1 MNLKTQYFR
10 LNKIGGI
17 KMLLIKNGTILT
29 MIGEPIENGQV
40 LVDNGKIISV
50 GKDISGIEN
59 CHVID
64 AKGGFVMPG
73 IIDAHCHIGMWEE
86 GIGFEGSDGNE
97 ITDPATPHLRAI
109 DAINPRDIAFT
120 EAYENGVTC
129 VCTGPG
135 SANVIGGQFTTIK
148 TKGIRVD
155 EMVVQQSASMK
166 VAFGE
171 NPKRCY
177 NAKKQS
183 PSTRMA
189 TAAILREYLLKTKN
203 YMDNKEK
210 NSNFDMKLESLIPVV
225 KGELNVK
232 AHAHRTDDIF
242 TAIRIAKEF
251 GLKMT
256 LEHCTEGHL
265 IADELA
271 KEGFSAIVGP
281 SFGSKSKVELREKT
295 FETAAVLHKAGVK
308 IAIMT
313 DHPVIPVHHL
323 PMCAALAVRAGL
335 DEETALKAITINPA
349 EILGI
354 SERVGSLEVNK
365 DADIV
370 IFDKHPFDIQAKTTC
385 VLIDGKIVFKR

>member
-1 MNLKTQYFR
+1 
-10 LNKIGGI
+10 
-17 KMLLIKNGTILT
+17 MLLIKNGTILT
-29 MIGEPIENGQV
+29 MAGKPIEMGQV
-40 LVDNGKIISV
+40 LVNEGKIISV
-50 GKDISGIEN
+50 GKDISVSEDCEIF
-59 CHVID
+59 D
-64 AKGGFVMPG
+64 ADGGYVMPG
-73 IIDAHCHIGMWEE
+73 MIDAHCHIGMWEDGLGVE
-86 GIGFEGSDGNE
+86 GDDGNE
-97 ITDPATPHLRAI
+97 STDPATPQLRAI
-109 DAINPRDIAFT
+109 DAINPMDKSFI

-135 SANVIGGQFTTIK
+135 SANVIGGQFATIK
-148 TKGIRVD
+148 TKGTRID
-155 EMVVQQSASMK
+155 NMIVQQTAAMK

-177 NAKKQS
+177 NAKKQT

-189 TAAILREYLLKTKN
+189 TASILREYLLKTKN
-203 YMDNKEK
+203 YIENKEK
-210 NSNFDMKLESLIPVV
+210 NSSFDMKLESLVPVV
-225 KGELNVK
+225 KGELNLK
-232 AHAHRTDDIF
+232 AHAHRVDDIF

-281 SFGSKSKVELREKT
+281 SFGSRSKVELREKT
-295 FETAAVLHKAGVK
+295 FETPAVLNKAGVK
-308 IAIMT
+308 IALMT

-323 PMCAALAVRAGL
+323 PLCAALAVRSGL

-354 SERVGSLEVNK
+354 SNRIGSLEANK

-370 IFDKHPFDIQAKTTC
+370 VFDKHPFDIQAKTTC
-385 VLIDGKIVFKR
+385 VLIDGEVVFGSESLYIRKTLDLC

>member
-1 MNLKTQYFR
+1 
-10 LNKIGGI
+10 
-17 KMLLIKNGTILT
+17 MLLIKNGTIHT
-29 MIGEPIENGQV
+29 MAGEPIENGQV
-40 LVDNGKIISV
+40 LVNEGKIIAV
-50 GKDISGIEN
+50 GKDIRVSEDCEIF
-59 CHVID
+59 D
-64 AKGGFVMPG
+64 AGGGFVMPG
-73 IIDAHCHIGMWEE
+73 IIDAHCHVGMWED
-86 GIGFEGSDGNE
+86 GLGFEGADGNE
-97 ITDPATPHLRAI
+97 ITDPATPELRAI
-109 DAINPRDIAFT
+109 DAINPMDRSFV

-135 SANVIGGQFTTIK
+135 SANVIGGQFVTIK
-148 TKGIRVD
+148 TKGKRID
-155 EMVVQQSASMK
+155 DMIVQQTAAMK

-177 NAKKQS
+177 NAKKQA

-189 TAAILREYLLKTKN
+189 IAAILREYLLKTKN
-203 YMDNKEK
+203 YIENKEK
-210 NSNFDMKLESLIPVV
+210 NSSFDMKLESLIPVV

-232 AHAHRTDDIF
+232 AHAHRVDDIF

-265 IADELA
+265 IAEELA

-281 SFGSKSKVELREKT
+281 SFGTRGKVELKEKT
-295 FETAAVLHKAGVK
+295 FETPAALHKAGVK
-308 IAIMT
+308 IALMT
-313 DHPVIPVHHL
+313 DHPVIPLHHL
-323 PMCAALAVRAGL
+323 PLCAALAVRSGL

-354 SERVGSLEVNK
+354 SHKVGSLQVDK

-370 IFDKHPFDIQAKTTC
+370 VFDKHPFDIQAKTTC
-385 VLIDGKIVFKR
+385 VLIDGEIVFKR

>member
-1 MNLKTQYFR
+1 
-10 LNKIGGI
+10 
-17 KMLLIKNGTILT
+17 MLLIKNGTILT
-29 MIGEPIENGQV
+29 MVGEPIENGQV
-40 LVDNGKIISV
+40 LVDGGKIIAV
-50 GKDISGIEN
+50 GKDISVPEN
-59 CHVID
+59 CEIFD
-64 AKGGFVMPG
+64 ANSGFVMPG
-73 IIDAHCHIGMWEE
+73 IIDAHCHIGMWEDSL
-86 GIGFEGSDGNE
+86 GFEGDDGNE
-97 ITDPATPHLRAI
+97 ITDPVTPQLRAI
-109 DAINPRDIAFT
+109 DAINPMDRSFV

-135 SANVIGGQFTTIK
+135 SANVIGGQFATIK
-148 TKGIRVD
+148 TKGKRID
-155 EMVVQQSASMK
+155 QMVIQQTASMK

-177 NAKKQS
+177 NAKKQA

-189 TAAILREYLLKTKN
+189 TAAILREALLKTKN
-203 YMDNKEK
+203 YIDNKEK
-210 NSNFDMKLESLIPVV
+210 NSTFDMKLESLIPVV
-225 KGELNVK
+225 QGKLNVK
-232 AHAHRTDDIF
+232 AHAHRADDIF

-281 SFGSKSKVELREKT
+281 TFGSRSKVELKEKT
-295 FETAAVLHKAGVK
+295 FETPAVLHKAGVK

-313 DHPVIPVHHL
+313 DHPVIPVHNL

-354 SERVGSLEVNK
+354 SHRVGSLQVEK

-370 IFDKHPFDIQAKTTC
+370 VFDKHPFDIQAKALC
-385 VLIDGKIVFKR
+385 VLIDGEVVYKR

>member
-1 MNLKTQYFR
+1 MK
-10 LNKIGGI
+10 
-17 KMLLIKNGTILT
+17 LIKNGTILT
-29 MIGEPIENGQV
+29 MAGDNIELGQI
-40 LVDNGKIISV
+40 LVSAGKIIAV
-50 GKDISGIEN
+50 GRDLEVPEN
-59 CHVID
+59 CEIID

-73 IIDAHCHIGMWEE
+73 IIDAHCHIGMWED
-86 GIGFEGSDGNE
+86 GIGFEGADGNE

-109 DAINPRDIAFT
+109 DAINPMDTSFV
-120 EAYENGVTC
+120 EAYENGITC

-135 SANVIGGQFTTIK
+135 SANVIGGQFATIK
-148 TKGIRVD
+148 TKGKRID
-155 EMVVQQSASMK
+155 NMIVQQTASMK

-177 NAKKQS
+177 EAKKQS

-189 TAAILREYLLKTKN
+189 TASILREYLLKTKN
-203 YMDNKEK
+203 YLENKESKEK
-210 NSNFDMKLESLIPVV
+210 NSFDMKLESLIPVV

-232 AHAHRTDDIF
+232 AHAHRADDIF

-281 SFGSKSKVELREKT
+281 SLGTRSKYELREKS
-295 FETAAVLHKAGVK
+295 FETPAVLHKAGVK

-313 DHPVIPVHHL
+313 DHPVIPVHYL
-323 PMCAALAVRAGL
+323 PLCASLAVKSGL
-335 DEETALKAITINPA
+335 DENTALKAITINPA

-354 SERVGSLEVNK
+354 SDRVGSLEANK

-370 IFDKHPFDIQAKTTC
+370 IFDKHPLDVQAKTTC
-385 VLIDGKIVFKR
+385 VLIDGEVVYQSLNK